1 MARLLLVD
9 PNILERALVAQHLR
23 ERGYEILE
31 SNDIEEAKQL
41 ARQHDAALVVSDAA
55 KAEMAAT
62 EAGATVQRLVTRT
75 ARAPRLV
82 GESAGM
88 RQLREELDR
97 LASLAGTN
105 VFIVG
110 EPGSGKSTV
119 ARALHAKDG
128 AGRPFVQI
136 TSQHVCELLLSSRV
150 VKGNGTQDVEQL
162 WEMGGTL
169 FIPSVTELS
178 PELQLRL
185 VRLTEELELRNG
197 PAVRLIAAVCED
209 PQRAIRAGKLT
220 KEFADRFPVTL
231 TLEPLRRRKADIL
244 PLALYL
250 LAERAAELGRTPPGP
265 SPEAMEHLGRYDWPG
280 NVRELANL
288 VERILMSQCE
298 RIDVADL
305 PSFQGTARRIDYRLP
320 HDGIDFADLERAVLT
335 QALRLARGN
344 QTRAASLLN
353 LTRDQLRYRMAKFG
367 LFGPLAPED
376 GV

>member
-9 PNILERALVAQHLR
+9 PNVLERALVAQHLR

-31 SNDIEEAKQL
+31 SNDIEEAKRL
-41 ARQHDAALVVSDAA
+41 AREQDAALVVSDAA
-55 KAEMAAT
+55 KAEMAAS
-62 EAGATVQRLVTRT
+62 EAGASAQTSVARS

-82 GESAGM
+82 GESASM
-88 RQLREELDR
+88 RQLREEIER
-97 LASLAGTN
+97 LASLPGAH
-105 VFIVG
+105 VFVVG
-110 EPGSGKSTV
+110 EPGSGKSTA

-128 AGRPFVQI
+128 ANRPFVQV
-136 TSQHVCELLLSSRV
+136 TSRHVCELLLSSRI
-150 VKGNGTQDVEQL
+150 VKGNGTPEVERL
-162 WEMGGTL
+162 WETGGTL

-197 PAVRLIAAVCED
+197 PALRLIAALCED
-209 PQRAIRAGKLT
+209 PQRALRAGTLT
-220 KEFADRFPVTL
+220 KEFSDRFPVTL
-231 TLEPLRRRKADIL
+231 TLEPLRRRKSDVL
-244 PLALYL
+244 PLALHL

-280 NVRELANL
+280 NVRELANV
-288 VERILMSQCE
+288 VERILLSQRE

-305 PSFQGTARRIDYRLP
+305 PSFQGATRRIDYHLP
-320 HDGIDFADLERAVLT
+320 HDGIDFADLERTVLT

-367 LFGPLAPED
+367 LFGPLAPEE
-376 GV
+376 GS